1 MNTTSRSI
9 IRNTFYI
16 QLLAFILLSLSSSV
30 GSMVDGVVIGQFLG
44 VDSTAAF
51 GIINPLMIAF
61 SIIGAVVSAGARNRF
76 TKLLGAGKTEQAR
89 NVFSLACILS
99 TGIATALMLFLI
111 IFSGPVTR
119 ALGASGNTADLLPQA
134 RNYLIGISFGLPAM
148 NLVRVLNGF
157 MALDNDRNLPVISSI
172 FLTVSDILMDLA
184 AVLFFHGGT
193 LEMGVATSISYYV
206 ALAVLLTHFRKKDIF
221 LRFQF
226 RGLPWEETSAI
237 LGKGMPS
244 GVCRLGNTLRC
255 IFMNRML
262 ALIASAAAIAAYS
275 VHRQADSFFNPVT
288 IGMADTVALL
298 AGILVG
304 EEDRPMMKR
313 LLFTSVQ
320 ATLVI
325 TAGIAAL
332 IWILAPQF
340 ASLYIKENPEA
351 LRLAV
356 TAVRCYAIGMPINGL
371 NLIYLN
377 YFQGIGKSVL
387 ASVSGFV
394 CESGLLILS
403 AAAMMPVLG
412 ADAVW
417 WAYPVSQ
424 FLVMCY
430 YGIVVAVESR
440 RIRIH
445 REGLWNRVLLLPDTF
460 DVSDTDKLDVTITM
474 MDDVM
479 QLTDAVWNF
488 CDAHDCDSTQRNH
501 LVLSVEEL
509 AGNVIRHGFADGKP
523 HCIEVRILKKPSG
536 YYCRFRD
543 DCLIFDPVRQV
554 RLLSDED
561 PTYHIGL
568 RMIATLAKDIQ
579 YTCVL
584 KLRAQSFD
592 IARPGS
598 IL

>member
-1 MNTTSRSI
+1 MNTTGRSI

-30 GSMVDGVVIGQFLG
+30 GSMIDGVVIGQFLG
-44 VDSTAAF
+44 VDSIAAF

-61 SIIGAVVSAGARNRF
+61 SIIGAVVAAGARNRF

-89 NVFSLACILS
+89 KVFSLACILS
-99 TGIATALMLFLI
+99 TGIASALMLFLLV
-111 IFSGPVTR
+111 FSGPVTS
-119 ALGASGNTADLLPQA
+119 ALGASRNTIELLPKA

-157 MALDNDRNLPVISSI
+157 LPLDNDRNLPVISSI
-172 FLTVSDILMDLA
+172 FLTVSDIVMDLA
-184 AVLFFHGGT
+184 AVIFLHGNT

-206 ALAVLLTHFRKKDIF
+206 ALAVLLTHFFKKDVF
-221 LRFQF
+221 LQFQF
-226 RGLPWEETSAI
+226 TGLPWKETSEI
-237 LGKGMPS
+237 LAKGMPS

-255 IFMNRML
+255 IFMNRVL
-262 ALIASAAAIAAYS
+262 AIIASSAAIAAYS

-332 IWILAPQF
+332 IWIFAPQF
-340 ASLYIKENPEA
+340 ASLYIKDNPEA
-351 LRLAV
+351 MRLAV

-377 YFQGIGKSVL
+377 YFQGIGKSKL

-403 AAAMMPVLG
+403 AAAMVPLLG

-417 WAYPVSQ
+417 WAFPISQ

-430 YGIVVAVESR
+430 YGIVVAIESR
-440 RIRIH
+440 RIKIH
-445 REGLWNRVLLLPDTF
+445 REGLWNRVLLLPDSF
-460 DVSDTDKLDVTITM
+460 DVTDQEKLDMTITE
-474 MDDVM
+474 MDEVM

-488 CDAHDCDSTQRNH
+488 CELHGCDSTRRNH
-501 LVLSVEEL
+501 LALSVEEL
-509 AGNVIRHGFADGKP
+509 AGNMIRHGFTDGKP
-523 HCIEVRILKKPSG
+523 HCIEARVLKKPAG
-536 YYCRFRD
+536 YYVRFRN
-543 DCLIFDPVRQV
+543 DCLIFDPVKQV
-554 RLLSDED
+554 QLLSDED

-568 RMIATLAKDIQ
+568 RMIAGLANDIQ

-584 KLRAQSFD
+584 KLNN
-592 IARPGS
+592 
-598 IL
+598 ILVKI

>member
-99 TGIATALMLFLI
+99 TGIAAALMLFLI
-111 IFSGPVTR
+111 IFSGPVTS

-226 RGLPWEETSAI
+226 RGLPWEETSSI

-340 ASLYIKENPEA
+340 ASLYIKDNPEA
-351 LRLAV
+351 MRLAV

-584 KLRAQSFD
+584 KLNN
-592 IARPGS
+592 
-598 IL
+598 ILVKI

>member
-99 TGIATALMLFLI
+99 TGIAAALMLFLI

-226 RGLPWEETSAI
+226 RGLPWEETSSI

-320 ATLVI
+320 ATFVI
-325 TAGIAAL
+325 TVGIAAL

-584 KLRAQSFD
+584 KLNN
-592 IARPGS
+592 
-598 IL
+598 ILVKI

>member
-1 MNTTSRSI
+1 MSTTFHPSHNRSI

-16 QLLAFILLSLSSSV
+16 QLLAFIMLSLSSSV
-30 GSMVDGVVIGQFLG
+30 GSMVDGIVIGQFLG
-44 VDSTAAF
+44 VDSIAAF

-76 TKLLGAGKTEQAR
+76 TSLLGAGKTEQAR
-89 NVFSLACILS
+89 QVFSLACALS
-99 TGIATALMLFLI
+99 TGFAAALMLFLI
-111 IFSGPVTR
+111 IFSGPVTS
-119 ALGASGNTADLLPQA
+119 ALGASRNTAGLLPLA
-134 RNYLIGISFGLPAM
+134 RDYLIGISFGLPAM

-157 MALDNDRNLPVISSI
+157 MPLDNDRNLPVISSI
-172 FLTVSDILMDLA
+172 FLTVSDIVMDLA
-184 AVLFFHGGT
+184 AVLFFHGNT
-193 LEMGVATSISYYV
+193 LEMGIATSISYYV

-226 RGLPWEETSAI
+226 RRLPWKETAAI
-237 LGKGMPS
+237 LGRGMPS

-262 ALIASAAAIAAYS
+262 ALIASSAAIAAYS

-332 IWILAPQF
+332 IWLFAPGF
-340 ASLYIKENPEA
+340 ASLYIKDNPEA

-356 TAVRCYAIGMPINGL
+356 TAVRCYAIGMPLNGL

-377 YFQGIGKSVL
+377 YFQGIGKSLL
-387 ASVSGFV
+387 ASVSGFI

-403 AAAMMPVLG
+403 AAAMMPLLG
-412 ADAVW
+412 AEAVW
-417 WAYPVSQ
+417 WAFPVSQ

-430 YGIVVAVESR
+430 YGVVVAMESR
-440 RIRIH
+440 RIKIH
-445 REGLWNRVLLLPDTF
+445 REGLFNRVLLLPDTF
-460 DVSDTDKLDVTITM
+460 DVPDRNKLDVTITGM
-474 MDDVM
+474 EDVM
-479 QLTDAVWNF
+479 QLTDKVWDF
-488 CDAHDCDSTQRNH
+488 CELHSCDSNIKTK
-501 LVLSVEEL
+501 LVLSVEEM
-509 AGNVIRHGFADGKP
+509 AGNAIHHGFADGKA
-523 HCIEVRILKKPSG
+523 HCIEVRILKKGDG
-536 YYCRFRD
+536 YYARFRD
-543 DCLIFDPVRQV
+543 DCLIFDPIRQIK
-554 RLLSDED
+554 LLSDED
-561 PTYHIGL
+561 PTHHIGL
-568 RMIATLAKDIQ
+568 RMISAIAKDIQ

-584 KLRAQSFD
+584 KLNN
-592 IARPGS
+592 
-598 IL
+598 ILVKI

>member
-99 TGIATALMLFLI
+99 TGIAAALMLFLI

-226 RGLPWEETSAI
+226 RGLPWEETSSI

-320 ATLVI
+320 ATFVI

-351 LRLAV
+351 MRLAV

-387 ASVSGFV
+387 ASVSGFI

-584 KLRAQSFD
+584 KLNN
-592 IARPGS
+592 
-598 IL
+598 ILFKI

>member
-1 MNTTSRSI
+1 MSTSFQPGHNRSI

-16 QLLAFILLSLSSSV
+16 QLLAFIMLSLSSSV
-30 GSMVDGVVIGQFLG
+30 GSMVDGIVIGQFLG
-44 VDSTAAF
+44 VDSIAAF

-76 TKLLGAGKTEQAR
+76 TSLLGAGKTEQAR
-89 NVFSLACILS
+89 QVFSLACALS
-99 TGIATALMLFLI
+99 TGFAAALMLFLI
-111 IFSGPVTR
+111 IFSGPVTS
-119 ALGASGNTADLLPQA
+119 ALGASRNTAGLLPLA
-134 RNYLIGISFGLPAM
+134 RDYLIGISFGLPAM

-157 MALDNDRNLPVISSI
+157 MPLDNDRNLPVISSI
-172 FLTVSDILMDLA
+172 FLTVSDIVMDLA
-184 AVLFFHGGT
+184 AVLFFHGNT
-193 LEMGVATSISYYV
+193 LEMGIATSISYYV

-226 RGLPWEETSAI
+226 RRLPWKETAAI
-237 LGKGMPS
+237 LGRGMPS

-262 ALIASAAAIAAYS
+262 ALIASSAAIAAYS

-332 IWILAPQF
+332 IWLFAPGF
-340 ASLYIKENPEA
+340 ASLYIKDNPEA

-356 TAVRCYAIGMPINGL
+356 TAVRCYAIGMPLNGL

-377 YFQGIGKSVL
+377 YFQGIGKSLL
-387 ASVSGFV
+387 ASVSGFI
-394 CESGLLILS
+394 CESDLLILS
-403 AAAMMPVLG
+403 AAAMMPLLG
-412 ADAVW
+412 AEAVW
-417 WAYPVSQ
+417 WAFPVSQ

-430 YGIVVAVESR
+430 YGVVVAMESR
-440 RIRIH
+440 GIKIH
-445 REGLWNRVLLLPDTF
+445 REGLFNRVLLLPDTF
-460 DVSDTDKLDVTITM
+460 DVPDRNKLDVTITGM
-474 MDDVM
+474 EDVM
-479 QLTDAVWNF
+479 QLTDKVWDF
-488 CDAHDCDSTQRNH
+488 CELHSCDSNIKTK
-501 LVLSVEEL
+501 LVLSVEEM
-509 AGNVIRHGFADGKP
+509 AGNVIHHGFADGKA
-523 HCIEVRILKKPSG
+523 HCIEVRILKKGDG
-536 YYCRFRD
+536 YYARFRD
-543 DCLIFDPVRQV
+543 DCLIFDPIRQIK
-554 RLLSDED
+554 LLSDED
-561 PTYHIGL
+561 PTHHIGL
-568 RMIATLAKDIQ
+568 RMISAIAKDIQ

-584 KLRAQSFD
+584 KLNN
-592 IARPGS
+592 
-598 IL
+598 ILVKI

>member
-1 MNTTSRSI
+1 MSTAFHPGHNRSI

-16 QLLAFILLSLSSSV
+16 QLLAFIMLSLSSSV
-30 GSMVDGVVIGQFLG
+30 GSMVDGIVIGQFLG
-44 VDSTAAF
+44 VDSIAAF

-76 TKLLGAGKTEQAR
+76 TSLLGAGKTEQAR
-89 NVFSLACILS
+89 QVFSLACALS
-99 TGIATALMLFLI
+99 TGFAAALMLFLI
-111 IFSGPVTR
+111 IFSGPVTS
-119 ALGASGNTADLLPQA
+119 ALGASRNTAGLLPLA
-134 RNYLIGISFGLPAM
+134 RDYLIGISFGLPAM

-157 MALDNDRNLPVISSI
+157 MPLDNDRNLPVISSI
-172 FLTVSDILMDLA
+172 FLTVSDIVMDLA
-184 AVLFFHGGT
+184 AVLFFHGNT
-193 LEMGVATSISYYV
+193 LEMGIATSISYYV

-226 RGLPWEETSAI
+226 RRLPWKETAAI
-237 LGKGMPS
+237 LGRGMPS

-262 ALIASAAAIAAYS
+262 ALIASSAAIAAYS

-332 IWILAPQF
+332 IWLFAPGF
-340 ASLYIKENPEA
+340 ASLYIKDNPEA

-356 TAVRCYAIGMPINGL
+356 TAVRCYAIGMPLNGM

-377 YFQGIGKSVL
+377 YFQGIGKSLL
-387 ASVSGFV
+387 ASVSGFI

-403 AAAMMPVLG
+403 AAAMMPLLG
-412 ADAVW
+412 AEAVW
-417 WAYPVSQ
+417 WAFPVSQ

-430 YGIVVAVESR
+430 YGVVVAMESR
-440 RIRIH
+440 RIKIH
-445 REGLWNRVLLLPDTF
+445 REGLFNRVLLLPDTF
-460 DVSDTDKLDVTITM
+460 DVPDRNKLDVTITGM
-474 MDDVM
+474 EDVM
-479 QLTDAVWNF
+479 QLTDKVWDF
-488 CDAHDCDSTQRNH
+488 CELHSCDSNIKTK
-501 LVLSVEEL
+501 LVLSVEEM
-509 AGNVIRHGFADGKP
+509 AGNAIHHGFADGKA
-523 HCIEVRILKKPSG
+523 HCIEVRILKKGDG
-536 YYCRFRD
+536 YYARFRD
-543 DCLIFDPVRQV
+543 DCLIFDPIRQIK
-554 RLLSDED
+554 LLSDED
-561 PTYHIGL
+561 PTHHIGL
-568 RMIATLAKDIQ
+568 RMISAIAKDIQ

-584 KLRAQSFD
+584 RLNN
-592 IARPGS
+592 
-598 IL
+598 ILVKI

>member
-1 MNTTSRSI
+1 
-9 IRNTFYI
+9 
-16 QLLAFILLSLSSSV
+16 
-30 GSMVDGVVIGQFLG
+30 MVDGVVIGQFLG

-184 AVLFFHGGT
+184 AVLFFH
-193 LEMGVATSISYYV
+193 ISYYV

-226 RGLPWEETSAI
+226 RGLPWDETSAI

-584 KLRAQSFD
+584 KLNN
-592 IARPGS
+592 
-598 IL
+598 ILVKI

>member
-99 TGIATALMLFLI
+99 TGIAAALMLFLI
-111 IFSGPVTR
+111 VFSGPVTS

-226 RGLPWEETSAI
+226 RGLPWEETSSI

-320 ATLVI
+320 ATFVI

-351 LRLAV
+351 MRLAV

-387 ASVSGFV
+387 ASVSGFI

-568 RMIATLAKDIQ
+568 RMIAALAKDIQ

-584 KLRAQSFD
+584 KLNN
-592 IARPGS
+592 
-598 IL
+598 ILVKI

>member
-1 MNTTSRSI
+1 MMKTSTSISNSRSI

-16 QLLAFILLSLSSSV
+16 QLAAFILLSLSSSV

-44 VDSTAAF
+44 VDSIAAF

-76 TKLLGAGKTEQAR
+76 TRLLGAGKTEHAR

-99 TGIATALMLFLI
+99 AGIAAALMVFLLV
-111 IFSGPVTR
+111 FSGPVTS
-119 ALGASGNTADLLPQA
+119 ALGASKKTADLLPKA
-134 RNYLIGISFGLPAM
+134 RDYLIGISFGLPAM

-157 MALDNDRNLPVISSI
+157 MPLDNDRNLPVLSSI
-172 FLTVSDILMDLA
+172 FLTVSDIVLDLA
-184 AVLFFHGGT
+184 AILVLHGDT
-193 LEMGVATSISYYV
+193 LEMGIATSISYYV
-206 ALAVLLTHFRKKDIF
+206 ALAVLLTHFRKKDCF
-221 LRFQF
+221 LRFSF
-226 RGLPWEETSAI
+226 KGLPWGETGAV

-262 ALIASAAAIAAYS
+262 AIIASSAAIAAYS

-320 ATLVI
+320 ATFLI
-325 TAGIAAL
+325 TAGIAGL
-332 IWILAPQF
+332 IWFLSPQF
-340 ASLYIKENPEA
+340 ASLYIKDNPEA

-377 YFQGIGKSVL
+377 YFQGIGKSFL
-387 ASVSGFV
+387 ASVSGFI
-394 CESGLLILS
+394 CESGFLILS
-403 AAAMMPVLG
+403 AAAMMPMYG

-417 WAYPVSQ
+417 LAYPISQ
-424 FLVMCY
+424 LLVLCY
-430 YGIVVAVESR
+430 YGAVVAVESR
-440 RIRIH
+440 RIKIH

-460 DVSDTDKLDVTITM
+460 DVPDEDKLDVTIIGM
-474 MDDVM
+474 EEVM
-479 QLTDAVWNF
+479 RLTDAVWNF
-488 CDAHDCDSTQRNH
+488 CNAHGSDSTIRNR

-509 AGNVIRHGFADGKP
+509 AGNMIQHGFTDGKK
-523 HCIEVRILKKPSG
+523 HCIEARVLKKASG
-536 YYCRFRD
+536 YYVRFRN
-543 DCLIFDPVRQV
+543 DCLIFDPVKQI
-554 RLLSDED
+554 RLLSEED

-568 RMIATLAKDIQ
+568 RMIAGIAKDIQ

-584 KLRAQSFD
+584 KLNN
-592 IARPGS
+592 
-598 IL
+598 ILVKL

>member
-1 MNTTSRSI
+1 M
-9 IRNTFYI
+9 
-16 QLLAFILLSLSSSV
+16 
-30 GSMVDGVVIGQFLG
+30 
-44 VDSTAAF
+44 
-51 GIINPLMIAF
+51 
-61 SIIGAVVSAGARNRF
+61 
-76 TKLLGAGKTEQAR
+76 
-89 NVFSLACILS
+89 
-99 TGIATALMLFLI
+99 
-111 IFSGPVTR
+111 
-119 ALGASGNTADLLPQA
+119 
-134 RNYLIGISFGLPAM
+134 
-148 NLVRVLNGF
+148 
-157 MALDNDRNLPVISSI
+157 
-172 FLTVSDILMDLA
+172 
-184 AVLFFHGGT
+184 
-193 LEMGVATSISYYV
+193 
-206 ALAVLLTHFRKKDIF
+206 
-221 LRFQF
+221 
-226 RGLPWEETSAI
+226 
-237 LGKGMPS
+237 
-244 GVCRLGNTLRC
+244 
-255 IFMNRML
+255 
-262 ALIASAAAIAAYS
+262 
-275 VHRQADSFFNPVT
+275 
-288 IGMADTVALL
+288 
-298 AGILVG
+298 
-304 EEDRPMMKR
+304 
-313 LLFTSVQ
+313 
-320 ATLVI
+320 
-325 TAGIAAL
+325 
-332 IWILAPQF
+332 
-340 ASLYIKENPEA
+340 
-351 LRLAV
+351 RLAV

-403 AAAMMPVLG
+403 AAAMVPHLG

-430 YGIVVAVESR
+430 YGIVVAVESH
-440 RIRIH
+440 RIKIH

-460 DVSDTDKLDVTITM
+460 DVSDNDKLDVTITG

-479 QLTDAVWNF
+479 QLTDAVWKF

-568 RMIATLAKDIQ
+568 RMIAALAKDIQ

-584 KLRAQSFD
+584 KLNN
-592 IARPGS
+592 
-598 IL
+598 ILVKI

>member
-99 TGIATALMLFLI
+99 TGIAAALMLFLI
-111 IFSGPVTR
+111 IFSGPVTS

-226 RGLPWEETSAI
+226 RGLPWEETSSI

-340 ASLYIKENPEA
+340 ASLYIKDNPEA
-351 LRLAV
+351 MRLAV

-440 RIRIH
+440 RIKIH

-460 DVSDTDKLDVTITM
+460 DVSDNDKLDVTITG

-479 QLTDAVWNF
+479 QLTDAVWKF

-568 RMIATLAKDIQ
+568 RMIAALAKDIQ

-584 KLRAQSFD
+584 KLNN
-592 IARPGS
+592 
-598 IL
+598 ILVKI

>member
-1 MNTTSRSI
+1 MSTAFHPGHNRSI

-16 QLLAFILLSLSSSV
+16 QLLAFIMLSLSSSV
-30 GSMVDGVVIGQFLG
+30 GSMVDGIVIGQFLG
-44 VDSTAAF
+44 VDSIAAF

-76 TKLLGAGKTEQAR
+76 TSLLGAGKTEQAR
-89 NVFSLACILS
+89 QVFSLACALS
-99 TGIATALMLFLI
+99 TGFAAALMLFLLV
-111 IFSGPVTR
+111 FSGPVTS
-119 ALGASGNTADLLPQA
+119 ALGASRNTADLLPLA
-134 RNYLIGISFGLPAM
+134 RDYLIGISFGLPAM

-157 MALDNDRNLPVISSI
+157 MPLDNDRNLPVISSI
-172 FLTVSDILMDLA
+172 FLTVSDIVMDLA
-184 AVLFFHGGT
+184 AVLFFHGNT
-193 LEMGVATSISYYV
+193 LEMGIATSISYYV

-226 RGLPWEETSAI
+226 RRLPWKETAAI
-237 LGKGMPS
+237 LGRGMPS

-262 ALIASAAAIAAYS
+262 ALIASSAAIAAYS

-332 IWILAPQF
+332 IWLFAPGF
-340 ASLYIKENPEA
+340 ASLYIKDNPEA

-356 TAVRCYAIGMPINGL
+356 TAVRCYAIGMPLNGL

-377 YFQGIGKSVL
+377 YFQGIGKSLL
-387 ASVSGFV
+387 ASVSGFI

-403 AAAMMPVLG
+403 AAAMMPLLG
-412 ADAVW
+412 AEAVW
-417 WAYPVSQ
+417 WAFPVSQ

-430 YGIVVAVESR
+430 YGVVVAMESR
-440 RIRIH
+440 RIKIH
-445 REGLWNRVLLLPDTF
+445 REGLFNRVLLLPDTF
-460 DVSDTDKLDVTITM
+460 DVPDRNKLDVTITGM
-474 MDDVM
+474 EDVM
-479 QLTDAVWNF
+479 QLTDKVWDF
-488 CDAHDCDSTQRNH
+488 CELHSCDSNIKTK
-501 LVLSVEEL
+501 LVLSVEEM
-509 AGNVIRHGFADGKP
+509 AGNAIHHGFADGKA
-523 HCIEVRILKKPSG
+523 HCIEVRILKKGDG
-536 YYCRFRD
+536 YYARFRD
-543 DCLIFDPVRQV
+543 DCLIFDPIRQIK
-554 RLLSDED
+554 LLSDED
-561 PTYHIGL
+561 PTHHIGL
-568 RMIATLAKDIQ
+568 RMISAIAKDIQ

-584 KLRAQSFD
+584 KLNN
-592 IARPGS
+592 
-598 IL
+598 ILVKI

>member
-351 LRLAV
+351 LRLAT

-509 AGNVIRHGFADGKP
+509 TGNVIRHGFADGKP

-584 KLRAQSFD
+584 KLNN
-592 IARPGS
+592 
-598 IL
+598 ILVKI

>member
-226 RGLPWEETSAI
+226 RGLPWDETSAI

-262 ALIASAAAIAAYS
+262 ALIASAAAIAA
-275 VHRQADSFFNPVT
+275 
-288 IGMADTVALL
+288 
-298 AGILVG
+298 
-304 EEDRPMMKR
+304 
-313 LLFTSVQ
+313 
-320 ATLVI
+320 
-325 TAGIAAL
+325 
-332 IWILAPQF
+332 
-340 ASLYIKENPEA
+340 
-351 LRLAV
+351 
-356 TAVRCYAIGMPINGL
+356 
-371 NLIYLN
+371 
-377 YFQGIGKSVL
+377 
-387 ASVSGFV
+387 
-394 CESGLLILS
+394 
-403 AAAMMPVLG
+403 
-412 ADAVW
+412 
-417 WAYPVSQ
+417 
-424 FLVMCY
+424 
-430 YGIVVAVESR
+430 
-440 RIRIH
+440 
-445 REGLWNRVLLLPDTF
+445 
-460 DVSDTDKLDVTITM
+460 
-474 MDDVM
+474 
-479 QLTDAVWNF
+479 
-488 CDAHDCDSTQRNH
+488 
-501 LVLSVEEL
+501 
-509 AGNVIRHGFADGKP
+509 
-523 HCIEVRILKKPSG
+523 
-536 YYCRFRD
+536 
-543 DCLIFDPVRQV
+543 
-554 RLLSDED
+554 
-561 PTYHIGL
+561 
-568 RMIATLAKDIQ
+568 
-579 YTCVL
+579 
-584 KLRAQSFD
+584 
-592 IARPGS
+592 
-598 IL
+598 

>member
-226 RGLPWEETSAI
+226 RGLPWDETSAI

-320 ATLVI
+320 ATFVI
-325 TAGIAAL
+325 TVGIAAL

-584 KLRAQSFD
+584 KLNN
-592 IARPGS
+592 
-598 IL
+598 ILVKI

>member
-99 TGIATALMLFLI
+99 TGIAAALMLFLI
-111 IFSGPVTR
+111 IFSGPVTS

-226 RGLPWEETSAI
+226 RGLPWEETSSI

-340 ASLYIKENPEA
+340 ASLYIKDNPEA
-351 LRLAV
+351 MRLAV

-568 RMIATLAKDIQ
+568 RMIAALAKDIQ

-584 KLRAQSFD
+584 KLNN
-592 IARPGS
+592 
-598 IL
+598 ILVKI

>member
-99 TGIATALMLFLI
+99 TGIAAALMLFLI
-111 IFSGPVTR
+111 IFSGPVTS
-119 ALGASGNTADLLPQA
+119 ALGASGN
-134 RNYLIGISFGLPAM
+134 M

-226 RGLPWEETSAI
+226 RGLPWEETSSI

-320 ATLVI
+320 ATFVI

-351 LRLAV
+351 MRLAV

-403 AAAMMPVLG
+403 AAAMVPHLG

-430 YGIVVAVESR
+430 YGIVVAVESH
-440 RIRIH
+440 RIKIH

-460 DVSDTDKLDVTITM
+460 DVSDNDKLDVTITG

-479 QLTDAVWNF
+479 QLTDAVWKF

-584 KLRAQSFD
+584 KLNN
-592 IARPGS
+592 
-598 IL
+598 ILVKI

>member
-1 MNTTSRSI
+1 MNPGTRSI

-16 QLLAFILLSLSSSV
+16 QLTAFILLSLSSSV
-30 GSMVDGVVIGQFLG
+30 GSMIDGVVIGQFLG
-44 VDSTAAF
+44 VDSIAAF

-61 SIIGAVVSAGARNRF
+61 SIIGAVVSAGARSRF
-76 TKLLGAGKTEQAR
+76 TRLLGAGKTEQAR

-99 TGIATALMLFLI
+99 TGIAAALMLFLV
-111 IFSGPVTR
+111 IFSGPVTS
-119 ALGASGNTADLLPQA
+119 ALGAAGNTADLLPKA
-134 RNYLIGISFGLPAM
+134 RAYLIGISFGLPAM

-157 MALDNDRNLPVISSI
+157 MPLDNDRNLPVISSI
-172 FLTVSDILMDLA
+172 FLTVSDIVMDLA
-184 AVLFFHGGT
+184 AVLFLHGDT
-193 LEMGVATSISYYV
+193 LEMGIATSISYYV
-206 ALAVLLTHFRKKDIF
+206 ALAVLLTHFGKKDIF
-221 LRFQF
+221 LRFQVK
-226 RGLPWEETSAI
+226 GLPWKETCAI

-244 GVCRLGNTLRC
+244 GVCRIGNTLRC
-255 IFMNRML
+255 IFMNRLL
-262 ALIASAAAIAAYS
+262 AVIAASTAIAAYS

-313 LLFTSVQ
+313 LLYTSVQ

-325 TAGIAAL
+325 TAGIAGL
-332 IWILAPQF
+332 IWLFAPQF
-340 ASLYIKENPEA
+340 ASLYIKDNPEA

-377 YFQGIGKSVL
+377 YFQGIGKSFL
-387 ASVSGFV
+387 ASVSGFI

-403 AAAMMPVLG
+403 AAALVPVLG

-417 WAYPVSQ
+417 WAFPVSQ

-430 YGIVVAVESR
+430 YGIVVAIESR
-440 RIRIH
+440 RIKIY
-445 REGLWNRVLLLPDTF
+445 REGLWNRVLLLPDSF
-460 DVSDTDKLDVTITM
+460 DVTDREKLDVTITD
-474 MDDVM
+474 MDGVM
-479 QLTDAVWNF
+479 QLADAVWKF
-488 CDAHDCDSTQRNH
+488 CELHGCDSATRNH

-509 AGNVIRHGFADGKP
+509 AGNMIHYGFTDGKP
-523 HCIEVRILKKPSG
+523 HCIEARILKKPGG
-536 YYCRFRD
+536 YYVRFRN

-554 RLLSDED
+554 KLLSDED

-568 RMIATLAKDIQ
+568 RMIAGLARDIQ

-584 KLRAQSFD
+584 KLNN
-592 IARPGS
+592 
-598 IL
+598 ILVKI

>member
-226 RGLPWEETSAI
+226 RGLPWEETSSI

-340 ASLYIKENPEA
+340 ASLYIKDNPEA
-351 LRLAV
+351 MRLAV

-568 RMIATLAKDIQ
+568 RMIAALAKDIQ

-584 KLRAQSFD
+584 KLNN
-592 IARPGS
+592 
-598 IL
+598 ILVKI

>member
-1 MNTTSRSI
+1 MYNTSARSI

-16 QLLAFILLSLSSSV
+16 QLLAFIMLSLSSSV

-44 VDSTAAF
+44 VESTAAF

-76 TKLLGAGKTEQAR
+76 TKLLGAGKTDQAR
-89 NVFSLACILS
+89 KVFSLACALS
-99 TGIATALMLFLI
+99 TGIAAALMLFLI
-111 IFSGPVTR
+111 VFSGPVTR
-119 ALGASGNTADLLPQA
+119 ALGASKNTAELLPLA
-134 RNYLIGISFGLPAM
+134 RDYLIGISFGLPAM

-172 FLTVSDILMDLA
+172 FLTVSDIVMDLV
-184 AVLFFHGGT
+184 AVLFLHGNT
-193 LEMGVATSISYYV
+193 LEMGIATSMSYYV

-226 RGLPWEETSAI
+226 RGLPWKETAAI

-262 ALIASAAAIAAYS
+262 ALIATSAAIAAYS

-304 EEDRPMMKR
+304 EEDRPGMKR
-313 LLFTSVQ
+313 LLSTSVH
-320 ATLVI
+320 ATFII
-325 TAGIAAL
+325 TVGIAAL
-332 IWILAPQF
+332 IWLFAPQF
-340 ASLYIKENPEA
+340 ASLYIKNNPEA

-377 YFQGIGKSVL
+377 YFQGIGKSFL

-403 AAAMMPVLG
+403 ALALMPLLG

-417 WAYPVSQ
+417 WAFPISQ

-430 YGIVVAVESR
+430 YGIVVAIESR
-440 RIRIH
+440 RIQIH
-445 REGLWNRVLLLPDTF
+445 REGLWNRVLLLPDAF
-460 DVSDTDKLDVTITM
+460 DVFDHEKLDVTLTG
-474 MDDVM
+474 MDGVM
-479 QLTDAVWNF
+479 ELTDAVWNF
-488 CDAHDCDSTQRNH
+488 CEMHGCDTSRRNH
-501 LVLSVEEL
+501 IVLSVEEL
-509 AGNVIRHGFADGKP
+509 AGNMIQHGFTDSKP
-523 HCIEVRILKKPSG
+523 HCIEVRVLKKGDG
-536 YYCRFRD
+536 YYVRFRN

-554 RLLSDED
+554 QLLSDED

-568 RMIATLAKDIQ
+568 RMIFAIARDIQ

-584 KLRAQSFD
+584 KLNN
-592 IARPGS
+592 
-598 IL
+598 ILVKI

>member
-1 MNTTSRSI
+1 MNTTGRSI

-30 GSMVDGVVIGQFLG
+30 GSMIDGVVIGQFLG
-44 VDSTAAF
+44 VDSIAAF

-61 SIIGAVVSAGARNRF
+61 SIIGAVVAAGARNRF

-89 NVFSLACILS
+89 KVFSLACILS
-99 TGIATALMLFLI
+99 TGIASALMLFLLV
-111 IFSGPVTR
+111 FSGPVTS
-119 ALGASGNTADLLPQA
+119 ALGASRNTIELLPKA

-157 MALDNDRNLPVISSI
+157 MPLDNDRNLPVISSI
-172 FLTVSDILMDLA
+172 FLTVSDIVMDLA
-184 AVLFFHGGT
+184 AVIFLHGDT

-206 ALAVLLTHFRKKDIF
+206 ALAVLLTHFFKKDVF
-221 LRFQF
+221 LQFQF
-226 RGLPWEETSAI
+226 TGLPWKETSEI
-237 LGKGMPS
+237 LAKGMPS

-255 IFMNRML
+255 IFMNRVL
-262 ALIASAAAIAAYS
+262 AIIASSAAIAAYS

-332 IWILAPQF
+332 IWIFAPQF
-340 ASLYIKENPEA
+340 ASLYIKDNPEA
-351 LRLAV
+351 MRLAV

-377 YFQGIGKSVL
+377 YFQGIGKSKL

-403 AAAMMPVLG
+403 AAAMVPLLG

-417 WAYPVSQ
+417 WAFPISQ

-430 YGIVVAVESR
+430 YGIVVAIESR
-440 RIRIH
+440 RIKIH
-445 REGLWNRVLLLPDTF
+445 REGLWNRVLLLPDSF
-460 DVSDTDKLDVTITM
+460 DVTDQEKLDMTITE
-474 MDDVM
+474 MDEVM

-488 CDAHDCDSTQRNH
+488 CELHGCDSTRRNH
-501 LVLSVEEL
+501 LALSVEEL
-509 AGNVIRHGFADGKP
+509 AGNMIRHGFTDGKP
-523 HCIEVRILKKPSG
+523 HCIEARVLKKPAG
-536 YYCRFRD
+536 YYVRFRN
-543 DCLIFDPVRQV
+543 DCLIFDPVKQV
-554 RLLSDED
+554 QLLSDED

-568 RMIATLAKDIQ
+568 RMIAGLANDIQ

-584 KLRAQSFD
+584 KLNN
-592 IARPGS
+592 
-598 IL
+598 ILVKI

>member
-99 TGIATALMLFLI
+99 TGIAAALMLFLI
-111 IFSGPVTR
+111 IFSGPVTS

-226 RGLPWEETSAI
+226 RGLPWEETSSI

-403 AAAMMPVLG
+403 AAAMMPLLG

-460 DVSDTDKLDVTITM
+460 DVSDTDKLDVTITG

-479 QLTDAVWNF
+479 QLTDAVWKF

-584 KLRAQSFD
+584 KLNN
-592 IARPGS
+592 
-598 IL
+598 ILVKI

>member
-1 MNTTSRSI
+1 MSTAFQPGHNRSI

-16 QLLAFILLSLSSSV
+16 QLLAFIMLSLSSSV
-30 GSMVDGVVIGQFLG
+30 GSMVDGIVIGQFLG
-44 VDSTAAF
+44 VDSIAAF

-76 TKLLGAGKTEQAR
+76 TSLLGAGKTEQAR
-89 NVFSLACILS
+89 QVFSLACALS
-99 TGIATALMLFLI
+99 TGFAAALMLFLI
-111 IFSGPVTR
+111 IFSGPVTS
-119 ALGASGNTADLLPQA
+119 ALGASRNTAGLLPLA
-134 RNYLIGISFGLPAM
+134 RDYLIGISFGLPAM

-157 MALDNDRNLPVISSI
+157 MPLDNDRNLPVISSI
-172 FLTVSDILMDLA
+172 FLTVSDIVMDLA
-184 AVLFFHGGT
+184 AVLFFHGNT
-193 LEMGVATSISYYV
+193 LEMGIATSISYYV

-226 RGLPWEETSAI
+226 RRLPWKEIAAI
-237 LGKGMPS
+237 LGRGMPS

-262 ALIASAAAIAAYS
+262 ALIASSAAIAAYS

-332 IWILAPQF
+332 IWLFAPGF
-340 ASLYIKENPEA
+340 ASLYIKDNPEA

-356 TAVRCYAIGMPINGL
+356 TAVRCYAIGMPLNGL

-377 YFQGIGKSVL
+377 YFQGIGKSLL
-387 ASVSGFV
+387 ASVSGFI

-403 AAAMMPVLG
+403 AAAMMPLLG
-412 ADAVW
+412 AEAVW
-417 WAYPVSQ
+417 WAFPVSQ

-430 YGIVVAVESR
+430 YGVVVAMESR
-440 RIRIH
+440 RIKIH
-445 REGLWNRVLLLPDTF
+445 REGLFNRVLLLPDTF
-460 DVSDTDKLDVTITM
+460 DVPDRNKLDVTITGM
-474 MDDVM
+474 EDVM
-479 QLTDAVWNF
+479 QLTDKVWDF
-488 CDAHDCDSTQRNH
+488 CELHSCDSNIKTK
-501 LVLSVEEL
+501 LVLSVEEM
-509 AGNVIRHGFADGKP
+509 AGNVIHHGFADGKA
-523 HCIEVRILKKPSG
+523 HCIEVRILKKGDG
-536 YYCRFRD
+536 YYARFRD
-543 DCLIFDPVRQV
+543 DCLIFDPIRQIK
-554 RLLSDED
+554 LLSDED
-561 PTYHIGL
+561 PTHHIGL
-568 RMIATLAKDIQ
+568 RMISAIAKDIQ

-584 KLRAQSFD
+584 KLNN
-592 IARPGS
+592 
-598 IL
+598 ILVKI

>member
-99 TGIATALMLFLI
+99 TGIAAALMLFLI
-111 IFSGPVTR
+111 ICSGPVTS

-226 RGLPWEETSAI
+226 RGLPWEETSSI

-320 ATLVI
+320 ATFVI

-351 LRLAV
+351 MRLAV

-387 ASVSGFV
+387 ASVSGFI

-584 KLRAQSFD
+584 KLNN
-592 IARPGS
+592 
-598 IL
+598 ILVKI

>member
-1 MNTTSRSI
+1 MSTAFQPGHNRSI

-16 QLLAFILLSLSSSV
+16 QLLAFIMLSLSSSV
-30 GSMVDGVVIGQFLG
+30 GSMVDGIVIGQFLG
-44 VDSTAAF
+44 VDSIAAF

-76 TKLLGAGKTEQAR
+76 TSLLGAGKTEQAR
-89 NVFSLACILS
+89 QVFSLACALS
-99 TGIATALMLFLI
+99 TGFAAALMLFLI
-111 IFSGPVTR
+111 IFSGPVTS
-119 ALGASGNTADLLPQA
+119 ALGASRNTAGLLPLA
-134 RNYLIGISFGLPAM
+134 RDYLIGISFGLPAM

-157 MALDNDRNLPVISSI
+157 MPLDNDRNLPVISSI
-172 FLTVSDILMDLA
+172 FLTVSDIVMDLA
-184 AVLFFHGGT
+184 AVLFFHGNT
-193 LEMGVATSISYYV
+193 LEMGIATSISYYV

-226 RGLPWEETSAI
+226 RRLPWKETAAI
-237 LGKGMPS
+237 LGRGMPS

-262 ALIASAAAIAAYS
+262 ALIASSAAIAAYS

-313 LLFTSVQ
+313 LLFPSVQ

-332 IWILAPQF
+332 IWLFAPGF
-340 ASLYIKENPEA
+340 ASLYIKDNPEA

-356 TAVRCYAIGMPINGL
+356 TAVRCYAIGMPLNGL

-377 YFQGIGKSVL
+377 YFQGIGKSLL
-387 ASVSGFV
+387 ASVSGFI

-403 AAAMMPVLG
+403 AAAMMPLLG
-412 ADAVW
+412 AEAVW
-417 WAYPVSQ
+417 WAFPVSQ

-430 YGIVVAVESR
+430 YGVVVAMESR
-440 RIRIH
+440 RIKIH
-445 REGLWNRVLLLPDTF
+445 REGLFNRVLLLPDTF
-460 DVSDTDKLDVTITM
+460 DVPDRNKLDVTITGM
-474 MDDVM
+474 EDVM
-479 QLTDAVWNF
+479 QLTDKVWDF
-488 CDAHDCDSTQRNH
+488 CELHSCDSNIKTK
-501 LVLSVEEL
+501 LVLSVEEM
-509 AGNVIRHGFADGKP
+509 AGNAIHHGFADGKA
-523 HCIEVRILKKPSG
+523 HCIEVRILKKGDG
-536 YYCRFRD
+536 YYARFRD
-543 DCLIFDPVRQV
+543 DCLIFDPIRQIK
-554 RLLSDED
+554 LLSDED
-561 PTYHIGL
+561 PTHHIGL
-568 RMIATLAKDIQ
+568 RMISAIAKDIQ

-584 KLRAQSFD
+584 KLNN
-592 IARPGS
+592 
-598 IL
+598 ILVKI

>member
-99 TGIATALMLFLI
+99 TGIAAALMLFLI

-226 RGLPWEETSAI
+226 RGLPWEETSSI

-320 ATLVI
+320 ATFVI

-351 LRLAV
+351 MRLAV

-584 KLRAQSFD
+584 KLNN
-592 IARPGS
+592 
-598 IL
+598 ILVKI

>member
-1 MNTTSRSI
+1 MQPLSNINTNRSI

-16 QLLAFILLSLSSSV
+16 QLLAFIMLSLSSSV

-44 VDSTAAF
+44 VDSIAAF

-76 TKLLGAGKTEQAR
+76 TKLLGAGKTDQAR
-89 NVFSLACILS
+89 NVFSLACLLS
-99 TGIATALMLFLI
+99 TGIAAALMIFLI
-111 IFSGPVTR
+111 VFSGPVTS
-119 ALGASGNTADLLPQA
+119 ALGASKNTIALLPKA

-172 FLTVSDILMDLA
+172 FLTISDIVMDLA
-184 AVLFFHGGT
+184 AVLIFHGDT

-221 LRFQF
+221 LRF
-226 RGLPWEETSAI
+226 RVKGLPWKETTSI

-244 GVCRLGNTLRC
+244 GVCRLGNTIRC

-262 ALIASAAAIAAYS
+262 AIIASSAAIAAYS

-320 ATLVI
+320 ATLLI

-332 IWILAPQF
+332 IWFLAPQF
-340 ASLYIKENPEA
+340 ASLYIKDNPEA

-377 YFQGIGKSVL
+377 YFQGIGKSTL
-387 ASVSGFV
+387 ASVSGFI
-394 CESGLLILS
+394 CESGFLILS
-403 AAAMMPVLG
+403 AAAMMPKHG

-417 WAYPVSQ
+417 LAYPISQ

-430 YGIVVAVESR
+430 YGIVVSIESR
-440 RIRIH
+440 RIKIH

-460 DVSDTDKLDVTITM
+460 DVPDDYKLDMTITGMDEVMELSDT
-474 MDDVM
+474 
-479 QLTDAVWNF
+479 VWNF
-488 CDAHDCDSTQRNH
+488 CESHGCDTSRRNH
-501 LVLSVEEL
+501 MVLSVEEL
-509 AGNVIRHGFADGKP
+509 AGNMIQHGFNDGRN
-523 HCIEVRILKKPSG
+523 HCIEVRVLKKGDG
-536 YYCRFRD
+536 YYVRFRN
-543 DCLIFDPVRQV
+543 DCLIFDPVKQV

-568 RMIATLAKDIQ
+568 RMIAGIAKDIQ

-584 KLRAQSFD
+584 KLNN
-592 IARPGS
+592 
-598 IL
+598 ILVKL

>member
-1 MNTTSRSI
+1 MSTAFHPGHNRSI

-16 QLLAFILLSLSSSV
+16 QLLAFIMLSLSSSV
-30 GSMVDGVVIGQFLG
+30 GSMVDGIVIGQFLG
-44 VDSTAAF
+44 VDSIAAF

-76 TKLLGAGKTEQAR
+76 TSLLGAGKTEQAR
-89 NVFSLACILS
+89 QVFSLACALS
-99 TGIATALMLFLI
+99 TGFAAALMLFLI
-111 IFSGPVTR
+111 IFSGPVTS
-119 ALGASGNTADLLPQA
+119 ALGASRNTAGLLPLA
-134 RNYLIGISFGLPAM
+134 RDYLIGISFGLPAM

-157 MALDNDRNLPVISSI
+157 MPLDNDRNLPVISSI
-172 FLTVSDILMDLA
+172 FLTVSDIVMDLA
-184 AVLFFHGGT
+184 AVLFFHGNT
-193 LEMGVATSISYYV
+193 LEMGIATSISYYV

-226 RGLPWEETSAI
+226 RRLPWKETAAI
-237 LGKGMPS
+237 LGRGMPS

-262 ALIASAAAIAAYS
+262 ALIASSAAIAAYS

-332 IWILAPQF
+332 IWLFAPGF
-340 ASLYIKENPEA
+340 ASLYIKDNPEA

-356 TAVRCYAIGMPINGL
+356 TAVRSYAIGMPLNGL

-377 YFQGIGKSVL
+377 YFQGIGKSLL
-387 ASVSGFV
+387 ASVSGFI

-403 AAAMMPVLG
+403 AAAMMPLLG
-412 ADAVW
+412 AEAIW
-417 WAYPVSQ
+417 WAFPVSQ

-430 YGIVVAVESR
+430 YGVVVAMESR
-440 RIRIH
+440 RIKIH
-445 REGLWNRVLLLPDTF
+445 REGLFNRVLLLPDTF
-460 DVSDTDKLDVTITM
+460 DVPDRNKLDVTITGM
-474 MDDVM
+474 EDVM
-479 QLTDAVWNF
+479 QLTDKVWDF
-488 CDAHDCDSTQRNH
+488 CELHSCDSNIKTK
-501 LVLSVEEL
+501 LVLSVEEM
-509 AGNVIRHGFADGKP
+509 AGNVIHHGFADGKA
-523 HCIEVRILKKPSG
+523 HCIEVRILKKGDG
-536 YYCRFRD
+536 YYARFRD
-543 DCLIFDPVRQV
+543 DCLIFDPIRQIK
-554 RLLSDED
+554 LLSDED
-561 PTYHIGL
+561 PTHHIGL
-568 RMIATLAKDIQ
+568 RMISAIAKDIQ

-584 KLRAQSFD
+584 KLNN
-592 IARPGS
+592 
-598 IL
+598 ILVKI